1 MGLREKTLALILTA
15 VLLISA
21 CMPFFGLSVED
32 VTEMNKRGI
41 VVTGGSNLNVRNE
54 PGTNGTE
61 IIFTLPKDSIV
72 DVTGSVKISSG
83 EEWYRIKANG
93 REGYVLAK
101 YITLRDIPADSD
113 EAFEEEIS
121 VFSESYK
128 ESLRE
133 LHILHP
139 NWKFYGLETGIS
151 WAELTKNEYLTGRNL
166 IQTPQAWMSYE
177 KGAYDWTNGKWYS
190 FDSGNWVQA
199 CREAIDY
206 YLDPRNFLD
215 NTSVYQFLVLSYDGS
230 EYSVEA
236 VDAMLKGSFM
246 YQAECGDGMT
256 YAEALIKA
264 GKEAGTSP
272 YMLAGRI
279 KMEQGSSGNKL
290 AHGTVS
296 GYEGYYNHFDIGAY
310 AANGNSAMVNGA
322 IYAKKKGW
330 DTPYKALLGGAEF
343 LAKNYIKV
351 GQNTMYLQKYDV
363 VDGGNGFYNHQYMT
377 NIGAAASEGA
387 VLRKGIAGTSAEES
401 ALSFL
406 IPVYTDMPEE
416 NSPMP
421 LKTGSANNLLAS
433 LTPSEGEFTVDF
445 DKYTQEYDLFTDKGE
460 ITLSAT
466 AIDSEAEITGTG
478 KHTLYYGVNEIEVKV
493 KATNGCT
500 RIYTV
505 AISTTYEGNGTAP
518 TPTPTP
524 PTSPDTTPTP
534 TPTVEK
540 SFECDYT
547 VEDGYIKGVL
557 PQTSIADFKG
567 KLRIKGY
574 TAVFKD
580 ASGKEKSASD
590 NMKTGD
596 VLSLCFGNT
605 EEKRF
610 SVVIYGDVNCDG
622 KLNSAD
628 LLATQRYIL
637 GLAQAKNEAANIAAD
652 FNKDGKVNSR
662 DLLSCQR
669 KILGLS

>member
-1 MGLREKTLALILTA
+1 MRLKEKTFSLILVA
-15 VLLISA
+15 VLFFSA
-21 CMPFFGLSVED
+21 FMPFFGQSVED

-54 PGTNGTE
+54 PGTEGTE
-61 IIFTLPKDSIV
+61 IIYTLPKDSV
-72 DVTGSVKISSG
+72 VSVTGSVKTSSG

-93 REGYVLAK
+93 REGYVLSK
-101 YITLRDIPADSD
+101 YITLKDIPEDLD

-121 VFSESYK
+121 VFPESYRD
-128 ESLRE
+128 SLWE

-139 NWKFYGLETGIS
+139 QWKFYGLETGIS

-166 IQTPQAWMSYE
+166 IQTPKAWMSYE
-177 KGAYDWTNGKWYS
+177 KGAYDWENEKWYS

-215 NTSVYQFLVLSYDGS
+215 NASVYQFLVLSYDGD
-230 EYSVEA
+230 YSVTA
-236 VDAMLKGSFM
+236 VDAMLSGTFM

-264 GKEAGTSP
+264 GKEAGASP

-279 KMEQGSSGNKL
+279 KMEQGANGNKL
-290 AHGTVS
+290 AHGTVA
-296 GYEGYYNHFDIGAY
+296 GYEGYYNFFDIGAY
-310 AANGNSAMVNGA
+310 ASGNNSAMVNGA

-330 DTPYKALLGGAEF
+330 DTPYKAILGGAEF
-343 LAKNYIKV
+343 LAKNYINV

-387 VLRKGIAGTSAEES
+387 TLRKGIAGTDAEES

-406 IPVYTDMPEE
+406 IPIYTDMPTE

-421 LKTGSANNLLAS
+421 LKTGSANNLLS
-433 LTPSEGEFTVDF
+433 DLVPSEGEFTVDF
-445 DKYTQEYDLFTDKGE
+445 DKYTQEYELFTDKGE
-460 ITLSAT
+460 IELTAT
-466 AIDSEAEITGTG
+466 AIDGEAVITGVG
-478 KHTLYYGVNEIEVKV
+478 KHKLYYGVNEIEIKV

-505 AISTTYEGNGTAP
+505 VISTTYEGNGTSP
-518 TPTPTP
+518 TPSEPTVTP
-524 PTSPDTTPTP
+524 DN

-540 SFECDYT
+540 SFECEYT
-547 VEDGYIKGVL
+547 VEDGYIKGIS
-557 PQTSIADFKG
+557 PQTSLENFKG
-567 KLRIKGY
+567 KLKIKGY

-580 ASGKEKSASD
+580 SSGNEKSLTD

-596 VLSLCFGNT
+596 TLSLYFENT
-605 EEKRF
+605 EEKKYYA
-610 SVVIYGDVNCDG
+610 VIYGDVNCDG
-622 KLNSAD
+622 KLSSAD

-637 GLAQAKNEAANIAAD
+637 GLAQAKNEAAKVAAD
-652 FNKDGKVNSR
+652 FNRDGNVNSR